1 MGLPKAG
8 ASSGKGIKNQK
19 QIQNSNVSLT
29 SGGSQI
35 TFSGTILIKVL
46 MMERFY
52 KYPNKRIHTI
62 IAAGYLVEDNAL
74 ISRIAKLG
82 YPV

>member
-1 MGLPKAG
+1 
-8 ASSGKGIKNQK
+8 
-19 QIQNSNVSLT
+19 
-29 SGGSQI
+29 
-35 TFSGTILIKVL
+35 